1 MIPLSAMLSMT
12 SLATTLWWIS
22 LAFAL
27 IVTIVAAIVLTA
39 VVRVA
44 KRIEGGAE
52 AIWTSG
58 KLVARNTAQIPLLRQ
73 TNQLGADIAEE
84 TEGILMAA
92 QRILKHA
99 QGCPGCPACLGERP
113 H

>member
-1 MIPLSAMLSMT
+1 MT
-12 SLATTLWWIS
+12 TLAATLWWIS
-22 LAFAL
+22 LAIGL
-27 IVTIVAAIVLTA
+27 VVTIVAAVLLTG

-44 KRIEGGAE
+44 SRIQGGAE
-52 AIWTSG
+52 AIWTTG

-73 TNQLGADIAEE
+73 TNQMGADIAEE

-99 QGCPGCPACLGERP
+99 QGCPGCPACLLGGQR
-113 H
+113 